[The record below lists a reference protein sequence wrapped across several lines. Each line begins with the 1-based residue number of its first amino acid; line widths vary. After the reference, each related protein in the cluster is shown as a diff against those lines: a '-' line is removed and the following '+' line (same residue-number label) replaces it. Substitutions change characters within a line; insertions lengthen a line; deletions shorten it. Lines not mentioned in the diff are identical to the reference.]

1 MAIRNPI
8 EWIFTAPSGAVSQL
22 GAATPGEYWQGRAG
36 AGEPRV
42 QRIGWGDI
50 RIALGRGLDDFTA
63 IRTDV
68 VMLAIIYPIA
78 VLLGVA
84 AVARHETIP
93 MIFPVVSGFT
103 LIGPL
108 ATIWLAELSR
118 RREAVGLASLADAAG
133 VFRSPQIGAVLALG
147 ACEILLYVAWIAT
160 AAGIFRATIGA
171 VVPSSIG
178 GFVAAVLGT
187 TAGWTLIV
195 AGVGTGFLFA
205 LVGLVIGCIS
215 MPLLLDR
222 HVSVGTAVAISV
234 KAFRANPATILG
246 WGLVVVTSIVLGAI
260 PLLFGLV
267 VVVPILGHATW
278 HLYRRIVVTSN

>member
-8 EWIFTAPSGAVSQL
+8 EWIFTAPSGPVGQI
-22 GAATPGEYWQGRAG
+22 GTATPGEYWQERARDG
-36 AGEPRV
+36 DPQV
-42 QRIGWGDI
+42 QRVGWGDI
-50 RIALGRGLDDFTA
+50 RIALGRGVEDFKA
-63 IRTDV
+63 NRTDV

-84 AVARHETIP
+84 AMARHAVIP
-93 MIFPVVSGFT
+93 MVFPVVSGFT

-118 RREAVGLASLADAAG
+118 RREAVGSASLADAAG
-133 VFRSPQIGAVLALG
+133 VFRSPQIGAILALG
-147 ACEILLYVAWIAT
+147 ACEILLYFAWIAT
-160 AAGIFRATIGA
+160 AAAIFRATIGPA
-171 VVPSSIG
+171 MPATIG
-178 GFVAAVLGT
+178 GFVSAVFET
-187 TAGWTLIV
+187 PAGWTLIV
-195 AGVGTGFLFA
+195 AGVGTGFVFA
-205 LVGLVIGCIS
+205 LIGLVVGCVS

-234 KAFRANPATILG
+234 RAFRTNPGTILA
-246 WGLVVVTSIVLGAI
+246 WGFVVVTSVVLGAI

-278 HLYRRIVVTSN
+278 HLYRRIVAN